1 MSDLSNVS
9 LKDLCEATNKSPI
22 VDRKSYTPEFRTGGR
37 EENLA
42 SSRPAVNSAGHFD
55 DFQGDA
61 MWLISELRIWKE
73 LAAQESEKRRQ
84 VEKEVDQLKT
94 NILEVQMDN
103 RKLERHLHE
112 WKVVAG
118 QARSRAAKYCEGVS
132 DCWKLLEE
140 LKSAMEMEE
149 QSFSIRHT

>member
-1 MSDLSNVS
+1 MSDLSTVS
-9 LKDLCEATNKSPI
+9 LKELCEAINKSSI
-22 VDRKSYTPEFRTGGR
+22 MGRKSHTSEFRAGGR
-37 EENLA
+37 EENLS
-42 SSRPAVNSAGHFD
+42 SSRPAVNSAGHFN
-55 DFQGDA
+55 DFQGYA
-61 MWLISELRIWKE
+61 MWLTSELRTWKE

-132 DCWKLLEE
+132 DCWRLLEE
-140 LKSAMEMEE
+140 LKSTMEMEE
-149 QSFSIRHT
+149 QSCSIQHT

>member
-1 MSDLSNVS
+1 MG
-9 LKDLCEATNKSPI
+9 
-22 VDRKSYTPEFRTGGR
+22 RKSHTSEFRAGGW
-37 EENLA
+37 EENLS

-55 DFQGDA
+55 DFQGDT
-61 MWLISELRIWKE
+61 MWLISELRTWKE
-73 LAAQESEKRRQ
+73 LAARESEKRRQ

-103 RKLERHLHE
+103 RKLERHLYE

-118 QARSRAAKYCEGVS
+118 QARSRAAKYREGVS
-132 DCWKLLEE
+132 DCWKLLGQ

-149 QSFSIRHT
+149 QSCSIQHT